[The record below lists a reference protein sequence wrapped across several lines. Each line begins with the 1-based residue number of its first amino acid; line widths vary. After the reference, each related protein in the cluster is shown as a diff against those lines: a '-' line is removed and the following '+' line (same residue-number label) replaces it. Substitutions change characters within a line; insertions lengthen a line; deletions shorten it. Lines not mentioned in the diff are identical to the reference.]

1 MESLK
6 PKFTWKTVAFPLLG
20 LAGFFLYIYFFHVD
34 IIGIVNTAKT
44 ANPLIYAV
52 AIACGLLEVLFF
64 TVSWKVLTDYL
75 SIKMSLARAYLYVW
89 YGLYVDTIVP
99 AQSIS
104 GEVTRTYL
112 VTRDKCGPFGKT
124 VASLFTHRLL
134 GMVMNVVAL
143 VAGIILLT
151 FQEQV
156 SPLVFN
162 LIIIVAVA
170 ITAISSLMFV
180 LSYKRQWTLKV
191 IDWTTKIAQKISF
204 GKWKLTKLKD
214 QAVEITD
221 HFHDSMAEYR
231 NNPKPIAY
239 STIILAITWF
249 FSLSIPYLVFM
260 SLGYPVSWSMV
271 LVTSAIVLA
280 VKAIPIGVPFEV
292 GLPEATMTTLYFA
305 MGIPAALAATATILI
320 RIITLW
326 LRFFIG
332 FGAQQYLELKP
343 VISPSA
349 DTEKTKNKSSP
360 NTI

>member
-1 MESLK
+1 MEPLK

-20 LAGFFLYIYFFHVD
+20 LAGFFLYIYVFHVD
-34 IIGIVNTAKT
+34 IIGILNTAKT
-44 ANPLIYAV
+44 ANPLIYAI
-52 AIACGLLEVLFF
+52 AILCGLLEVLFF
-64 TVSWKVLTDYL
+64 TVSWKILTDYL

-112 VTRDKCGPFGKT
+112 LTRDNCGPFGKT

-143 VAGIILLT
+143 VVGIVLLI
-151 FQEQV
+151 FQEKV
-156 SPLVFN
+156 SPLVFS

-170 ITAISSLMFV
+170 ITAISALMFV

-191 IDWTTKIAQKISF
+191 INWTTKLAQKISF

-231 NNPKPIAY
+231 TNPKPIAY
-239 STIILAITWF
+239 STAILAITWF
-249 FSLSIPYLVFM
+249 FSLSIPYLVFL

-292 GLPEATMTTLYFA
+292 GLPEATMTTLYYA
-305 MGIPAALAATATILI
+305 MGVPAALAATATILI

-343 VISPSA
+343 AISPSA
-349 DTEKTKNKSSP
+349 DTEKTKNQPTP
-360 NTI
+360 NTF